1 MDKINIISLFS
12 GAGGFDLGFEQSGKF
27 STLLALEYNKTFAN
41 TLQSNKGQIFN
52 NVKFLEDACI
62 LNEDILNTTGEEL
75 FKLAGI
81 TKDNNFGIIGGPPCQ
96 SFSIMGKQLGLSD
109 DRGNFVFEFIRIVNE
124 MKPSFFVFENVPNLK
139 TIDSGKIYNAIM
151 DDFLQLGYKVTS
163 SIVDASNYGAWTFRK
178 RLIIIGCKDIEIRM
192 PNKTHDKISNFE
204 YNLFEEKIL
213 PLKKCSEILN
223 TIMEPSSTNIIP
235 NHTIVKHNTEVLERF
250 SKLKPGEKDLIRRR
264 YKLNGERP
272 AHTVIAGGEGA
283 YRMNIHP
290 NKNRELTLRENA
302 LIQGFPINYKFAG
315 ASWEVAKQIANA
327 VPIQL
332 AETLGRQ
339 IYKQLTSSNSHE

>member
-1 MDKINIISLFS
+1 MTKIQVVMKVVI
-12 GAGGFDLGFEQSGKF
+12 K
-27 STLLALEYNKTFAN
+27 LL
-41 TLQSNKGQIFN
+41 
-52 NVKFLEDACI
+52 
-62 LNEDILNTTGEEL
+62 
-75 FKLAGI
+75 
-81 TKDNNFGIIGGPPCQ
+81 
-96 SFSIMGKQLGLSD
+96 
-109 DRGNFVFEFIRIVNE
+109 
-124 MKPSFFVFENVPNLK
+124 
-139 TIDSGKIYNAIM
+139 
-151 DDFLQLGYKVTS
+151 
-163 SIVDASNYGAWTFRK
+163 W
-178 RLIIIGCKDIEIRM
+178 
-192 PNKTHDKISNFE
+192 
-204 YNLFEEKIL
+204 
-213 PLKKCSEILN
+213 
-223 TIMEPSSTNIIP
+223 
-235 NHTIVKHNTEVLERF
+235 
-250 SKLKPGEKDLIRRR
+250 LKPGEKDLIRRR